1 MTAKPAGA
9 PTPFLLQVQAPT
21 LEVLFVEAAQR
32 MVQLAEVSRKP
43 TMTIRRPVDVRGED
57 YPTLLLAWLRELL
70 TFMDFEDRV
79 FTEFEIVQ
87 LSPIRL
93 HAHAVGG
100 IKQAPP
106 QHKLVL
112 ALGIEIFIRQTPEGY
127 WVEIPF
133 TRL

>member
-1 MTAKPAGA
+1 MTTKPAEP
-9 PTPFLLQVQAPT
+9 PTTYLLQVQAPT
-21 LEVLFVEAAQR
+21 LEALFMEAAQR

-57 YPTLLLAWLRELL
+57 YATLLLAWLRELL

-79 FTEFEIVQ
+79 FTEFEIIQ

-93 HAHAVGG
+93 HAQAVGG
-100 IKQAPP
+100 IKHGPP

-112 ALGIEIFIRQTPEGY
+112 ELGIEIFVRQTPEGY
-127 WVEIPF
+127 SVEIPF
-133 TRL
+133 TRN